1 MLVEARDLIL
11 IGFGA
16 VVLLLL
22 ARLPRGASSP
32 AERGHLAA
40 LLAQLTAAHERIQ
53 SAEGWAR
60 TSEERARAAEAKAAQ
75 LQAMVDNL
83 LPAAVS
89 DRQTITALR
98 IQLQERNQEL
108 DVLKAGLGLR

>member
-1 MLVEARDLIL
+1 VEARDLLL

-22 ARLPRGASSP
+22 TRLPRRASLP
-32 AERGHLAA
+32 VDRGHLDA
-40 LLAQLTAAHERIQ
+40 LLAQLTAAQERIQ
-53 SAEGWAR
+53 TAEGWAR
-60 TSEERARAAEAKAAQ
+60 TSEERAQKAEAKAAQ